1 MPDPVAAVP
10 ELHRVLEPGGRLFCT
25 VSLFFAEHQ
34 QPYDFHRFTQFGL
47 RRPVEDAGF
56 EIVRLTWLEG
66 YLGTVSYQFSY
77 MGQHLPG
84 PRTSLH
90 VGGWRGL
97 RGRALLAVL
106 RTAAPWVARE
116 LAVLD
121 AAPRPTDTGMPKDYV
136 VVARKPE

>member
-1 MPDPVAAVP
+1 MR
-10 ELHRVLEPGGRLFCT
+10 ELHRVLEPGGRLLCT
-25 VSLFFAEHQ
+25 VQLFFAEHQ
-34 QPYDFHRFTQFGL
+34 QPNDYHRLTQFGL
-47 RRPVEDAGF
+47 RRLFEEAGF
-56 EIVRLTWLEG
+56 EIARLTWLEG

-77 MGQHLPG
+77 MGQHLSG

-116 LAVLD
+116 LAALD
-121 AAPRPTDTGMPKDYV
+121 VAHRHTATGMPKDYV